1 MKHERLLFS
10 LICRPSS
17 LQNWLPNL
25 EVNMKKLLTGIFA
38 AAFATTTASAGDL
51 AEPTITEVEEPAA
64 ASSSAPW
71 LPLLLLV
78 GVGLLIA
85 SQDDN
90 SEQIQG

>member
-1 MKHERLLFS
+1 MMNHYGIS
-10 LICRPSS
+10 LAGV
-17 LQNWLPNL
+17 NL
-25 EVNMKKLLTGIFA
+25 MKKIL
-38 AAFATTTASAGDL
+38 AFVSASALAVSSAFAGDL
-51 AEPTITEVEEPAA
+51 AEPTVTEVEEPAA

-90 SEQIQG
+90 STGSPA

>member
-1 MKHERLLFS
+1 
-10 LICRPSS
+10 
-17 LQNWLPNL
+17 
-25 EVNMKKLLTGIFA
+25 MKKLLSVI
-38 AAFATTTASAGDL
+38 FATTVAATSVSAGDL
-51 AEPTITEVEEPAA
+51 AEPTITEVEEPTA

-90 SEQIQG
+90 SEEVQ